1 MAKHITG
8 IDLGTTNSAAA
19 ILNELGKPEIV
30 PNTDGERITPS
41 LILFEEDR
49 VSIGGEAKDAA
60 GRYPEDRRV
69 EEIKREMHNL
79 AYRQI
84 IDGKEY
90 SPADL
95 SSLILKKTVSGVV
108 EHKGGVG
115 PVAISVPA
123 DFKEDGRK
131 ATLEAGRLAGLD
143 VIHIVNEPTAAA
155 IAYAT
160 EHALNGCYLVF
171 DLGGGTFDVTILEAR
186 GRDIKIITSQGNA
199 DLGGCDFDR
208 ELLKIFEE
216 EYRTKTGE
224 ELCAAENSEDED
236 ARYKLKQEAE
246 KVKRA
251 LSKKGKYPVLL
262 ENRAGGEKIRLDF
275 PRARFEEAISTD
287 IAQTE
292 LLVEKAMD
300 DANLKPDAIDE
311 ILLVGG
317 STRIPAVAAS
327 VERMFGKKPVT
338 GINPDE
344 AVAMGAAISAGLA
357 AMHKRPK
364 SVSASARRELEK
376 GGVTD
381 VVNHSY
387 GAIVRDQMTGR
398 LENAIII
405 KKDSRLPATG
415 KRDFETGYDNQDIAT
430 SAVVQGEDLDPEFL
444 PKPLYDVK
452 IPLPPGCPAGRKI
465 NVVYT
470 CDENHV
476 LHCRFEDMEGG
487 GSDEVRL
494 NLKGERDD
502 DDGDARKRELD
513 DLTIE

>member
-41 LILFEEDR
+41 LILFEGDER

-60 GRYPEDRRV
+60 GRYPEDRLV
-69 EEIKREMHNL
+69 KEIKREMHNL

-84 IDGKEY
+84 IGGKEY

-95 SSLILKKTVSGVV
+95 SSLILKKTVSGGV

-123 DFKEDGRK
+123 YFKEEDRK
-131 ATLEAGRLAGLD
+131 ATMEAGRLAGLD

-186 GRDIKIITSQGNA
+186 GRDIKIITSQGDA
-199 DLGGCDFDR
+199 HLGGCDFDR

-224 ELCAAENSEDED
+224 ELCATDNDEGENP
-236 ARYKLKQEAE
+236 RYKWEQESE

-251 LSKKGKYPVLL
+251 LSKKDKYPVLL
-262 ENRAGGEKIRLDF
+262 ENRAGGERIRLDF
-275 PRARFEEAISTD
+275 PRARFEEAISTY
-287 IAQTE
+287 IARTE

-317 STRIPAVAAS
+317 STRIPAVVAS

-357 AMHKRPK
+357 AVRERPE
-364 SVSASARRELEK
+364 SVSASARRELQSRK
-376 GGVTD
+376 VTD
-381 VVNHSY
+381 VVNDSY
-387 GAIVRDQMTGR
+387 GTITVDGETMKRT
-398 LENAIII
+398 NVIII
-405 KKDSRLPATG
+405 EKNTPLPTTAEDT
-415 KRDFETGYDNQDIAT
+415 FYTIADGQRT
-430 SAVVQGEDLDPEFL
+430 IKCNVTQGEEKDPEYMKPIYEKDLEL
-444 PKPLYDVK
+444 PPNRPAGQPVK
-452 IPLPPGCPAGRKI
+452 IT
-465 NVVYT
+465 YT
-470 CDENHV
+470 CDESQV
-476 LHCRFEDMEGG
+476 LHCRFEDVESGK
-487 GSDEVRL
+487 SHEIRL
-494 NLKGERDD
+494 NLKGERDAD
-502 DDGDARKRELD
+502 ANAARKHDLD